1 MKQKLLIKKKP
12 PKNLKTIL
20 FNNNT
25 NDINKRKSNFKQG
38 GRKSVFT
45 SFNNNNL
52 LNLAKRFDISRYE
65 EKLTNIQKM
74 KNALMNE
81 AKTIN
86 SEYAKKRKRYQ
97 SILVADAKSFN
108 DFGSRL
114 NTSKEHSILKKSKR

>member
-1 MKQKLLIKKKP
+1 M
-12 PKNLKTIL
+12 
-20 FNNNT
+20 
-25 NDINKRKSNFKQG
+25 
-38 GRKSVFT
+38 
-45 SFNNNNL
+45 
-52 LNLAKRFDISRYE
+52 AKRFDISRYE

-114 NTSKEHSILKKSKR
+114 NTSKEHSILKKKNNIKTNQRLSVFQILQKRGINPTFHENLVL